1 MKQLRGIYA
10 SVDITATSFAD
21 NIKLRLLCVYKQNH
35 NNAELLNCLF
45 KKIVT
50 FMA

>member
-1 MKQLRGIYA
+1 
-10 SVDITATSFAD
+10 
-21 NIKLRLLCVYKQNH
+21 LCVYKQNH

-50 FMA
+50 FMAWMLYEIVPSVYPVGLFLY